1 MTAAAHARSVFKVFG
16 LAFCAFSLASTLGA
30 APAHAANEPNGT
42 YSGASLSGDNTYAQ
56 IQPTRNTFTYSNGT
70 LTLTGNNGDTLLTR
84 AVTRFIVSSDSGN
97 ATLVLQKGTLSGN
110 LALGGSGQS
119 TVFVGAGATSNRP
132 TVTIAGNLGS
142 IAGSASRVITNGAN
156 LVINGSVGASNA
168 AFNEIYAQNGN
179 IRIAHSSGQNLV
191 ETVRVASGM
200 EVFSQERLTLWDLD
214 IQNGGKV
221 SANLDIHINGILGS
235 TANRMQAGSLLTSS
249 GNIYF
254 LDPDHR
260 GESGIQEA
268 SGTIRAGGDIGTYNP
283 GANPDIHTYNILQ
296 GNGHLTIEAGG
307 SIGVRNITADTIRA
321 GGLIVAGVDRTSA
334 SQIGVN
340 DPFSVSVTPSKTL
353 TGTNIRASLIAA
365 GEVADI
371 AGVSTPSRIETG
383 RLMVVKSD
391 IDGGSTGDF
400 TLHNGSFSITG
411 RQAVG
416 NAEYAADGSLV
427 SHSEAAWVGGRL
439 DVNNNGASR
448 FTTMGVAGTARI
460 SGGSLRGDALG
471 AASLT
476 LHNGINAAINSVAV
490 RSGNMQIGAASDTA
504 ASTDAGIGSLRLNG
518 HDLLVGAGAGE
529 AWGAVRNFVT
539 EAGSGNLTDGAITVG
554 HNGRLALGT
563 NDTRTL
569 KTITAKAG
577 MAPASAVLGVFS
589 PVVLGSSLD
598 VDHAASVGASR
609 ALGRAAAGP
618 ARAAA
623 GPVNFSGNS
632 LLVIDGSQSGVNYA
646 NPPVPTAALP
656 AAVPGALS
664 AATPTDASVASGA
677 KIYIDHVTP
686 GHTYVALG
694 RNITTNYADATA
706 WSGANL
712 ISSNPL
718 LELTRLG
725 NGMEGQF
732 SVTEKAPHTKS
743 IGVASGVPRLS
754 QAASESMESAIY
766 SRIKLGQEDLYR
778 HSFALWALPLYESID
793 HFGLDGGTASYG
805 FRGGIGGLAIG
816 GDYTWGN
823 TLRAGLS
830 LNMGAGYVKST
841 GDMATTQNSA
851 TFWGVGAYG
860 VWKPGAFSLD
870 AEVDYTSVY
879 NKVKQDL
886 PAEVDGAELK
896 ADIPAWS
903 LGMSLRAEYEID
915 TKYVNLRPHL
925 GVRYL
930 HMVSE
935 PFDATLHGEDALH
948 GNRTHQNVWTLP
960 FGLVLTK
967 PFRLENGW
975 EITPLVNLKAI
986 PALGDTYA
994 KTSVRYTGSHKDQE
1008 FDSQVMDN
1016 ITWGGRA
1023 GVELRAGDFSAG
1035 LNYIGQFGEHTANQG
1050 VFGVVRYEF

>member
-1 MTAAAHARSVFKVFG
+1 MSRPPALAICAFLLAAA
-16 LAFCAFSLASTLGA
+16 LAA
-30 APAHAANEPNGT
+30 APAHAVNDPDGT

-56 IQPTRNTFTYSNGT
+56 IQPPRNTFTFSNGT

-110 LALGGSGQS
+110 LALGGTGQS
-119 TVFVGAGATSNRP
+119 TVIVGAGATSNRP

-142 IAGSASRVITNGAN
+142 IAGSASRVVTNGAN
-156 LVINGSVGASNA
+156 LVINGTVGASNA

-179 IRIAHSSGQNLV
+179 ISIAHSSGQNLV

-221 SANLDIHINGILGS
+221 SADLDIHINGILGS
-235 TANRMQAGSLLTSS
+235 TANRMQAGSLLTSN

-260 GESGIQEA
+260 GDSGIQEA

-283 GANPDIHTYNILQ
+283 AANPDIHTYNILQ

-334 SQIGVN
+334 SQISVN

-391 IDGGSTGDF
+391 IDGGSSGDL

-411 RQAVG
+411 SQAVG

-439 DVNNNGASR
+439 DVNNNGQSS
-448 FTTMGVAGTARI
+448 FTSMGVAGTARI
-460 SGGSLRGDALG
+460 SGGSLSGDSLS
-471 AASLT
+471 AASVT
-476 LHNGINAAINSVAV
+476 LHDGVDATINAVSV
-490 RSGNMQIGAASDTA
+490 SGGDMQIGAAADTA
-504 ASTDAGIGSLRLNG
+504 AATDVKIANLTQNG
-518 HDLLVGAGAGE
+518 HALTVGAGAGE
-529 AWGAVRNFVT
+529 AFGAVENFVT
-539 EAGSGNLTDGAITVG
+539 ADGAGNVTDGDITVG

-563 NDTRTL
+563 DATGAL
-569 KTITAKAG
+569 KTITAKVG
-577 MAPASAVLGVFS
+577 MAPSGAVLGVFS
-589 PVVLGSSLD
+589 PVVLGSSLA
-598 VDHAASVGASR
+598 VDSGASVGAGRS
-609 ALGRAAAGP
+609 LGRAASGLS
-618 ARAAA
+618 RAAG
-623 GPVNFSGNS
+623 GPVSFSGNS
-632 LLVIDGSQSGVNYA
+632 LLVIDGAKSGVNYA
-646 NPPVPTAALP
+646 NPAVPTTSLP
-656 AAVPGALS
+656 VSVPGALS
-664 AATPTDASVASGA
+664 AASPTEATVASGA

-694 RNITTNYADATA
+694 RNITTTYADDTA

-743 IGVASGVPRLS
+743 VAVASGVPRLAR
-754 QAASESMESAIY
+754 AASESMESAVY

-805 FRGGIGGLAIG
+805 FSGGIGGLAIG
-816 GDYTWGN
+816 GDYTWDN

-830 LNMGAGYVKST
+830 LNMGGGYVKST
-841 GDMATTQNSA
+841 GDMPTTQNSA
-851 TFWGVGAYG
+851 TFWGIGAYG

-870 AEVDYTSVY
+870 AEIDYTSVY
-879 NKVKQDL
+879 NKVRQDL
-886 PAEVDGAELK
+886 PAEVDGGEIK

-915 TKYVNLRPHL
+915 TRYVNLRPHL

-935 PFDATLHGEDALH
+935 PFDATLHGEDVLH

-960 FGLVLTK
+960 FGLVLTR

-986 PALGDTYA
+986 PALSDTYA
-994 KTSVRYTGSHKDQE
+994 RTSVRYAGSHKDQE
-1008 FDSQVMDN
+1008 FDSQVMDT

-1023 GVELRAGDFSAG
+1023 GVELRAGDFAAG

-1050 VFGVVRYEF
+1050 LFGVLRYEF